1 MAELIFRYGTM
12 ASGKSLH
19 LLATAYNFKE
29 NKIKYQLL
37 KPSIDTRTKDEIY
50 SRIGVSEKC
59 TILPKNEDIWKYI
72 DFESK
77 WILVDESQFLTYIQI
92 DELAQIVD
100 KHDINIICYGLR
112 TDYLTHLFE
121 GSKRLFEIADK
132 FEELP
137 SYCSCGDKTSVNAK
151 INKDGEIE
159 IIDNGEQIEI
169 GGDERYKAICRSC
182 FFEKVIEYTSE
193 VCTLT
198 DEE

>member
-50 SRIGVSEKC
+50 SRIGVGEKC
-59 TILPKNEDIWKYI
+59 TILPKDEDIWKYV
-72 DFESK
+72 DLNSK
-77 WILVDESQFLTYIQI
+77 WILVDEAQFLNPIQI
-92 DELAQIVD
+92 EQLAQIVD
-100 KHDINIICYGLR
+100 DFNINVVCYGLR

-137 SYCSCGDKTSVNAK
+137 SYCSCGDKTSVNSK
-151 INKDGEIE
+151 INQNGEIE
-159 IIDNGEQIEI
+159 ISDNGGQIEI

-182 FFEKVIEYTSE
+182 FFKTVIEQTSE
-193 VCTLT
+193 MNPF
-198 DEE
+198 DDKQ

>member
-1 MAELIFRYGTM
+1 MGKLIFRYGTM

-19 LLATAYNFKE
+19 LLSTAYNFKE
-29 NKIKYQLL
+29 NNIKYQLL
-37 KPSIDTRTKDEIY
+37 KPSIDTRNEGKIS
-50 SRIGVSEKC
+50 SRIGVEEIC
-59 TILPKNEDIWKYI
+59 TIIPQNDDVYKYI

-77 WILVDESQFLTYIQI
+77 WILVDESQFLTSFQV

-100 KHDINIICYGLR
+100 NHNINIICYGLR

-121 GSKRLFEIADK
+121 GSKRLFELADK

-151 INKDGEIE
+151 INENGEIDTF
-159 IIDNGEQIEI
+159 DNGEQIEI

-182 FFEKVIEYTSE
+182 FFKNLIKKTSGEYQIIN
-193 VCTLT
+193 
-198 DEE
+198 EE

>member
-29 NKIKYQLL
+29 NNIKYQLL

-50 SRIGVSEKC
+50 SRIGVGEKC
-59 TILPKNEDIWKYI
+59 TILPKDEDIWKYV
-72 DFESK
+72 DLKCK
-77 WILVDESQFLTYIQI
+77 WVLVDEAQFLNPIQI
-92 DELAQIVD
+92 NQLAQMVD
-100 KHDINIICYGLR
+100 DFNINVICYGLR

-121 GSKRLFEIADK
+121 GSKRLFEIADR

-151 INKDGEIE
+151 INQNGEID
-159 IIDNGEQIEI
+159 IFDNGEQIEI

-182 FFEKVIEYTSE
+182 FFEKVLEQTNREYQF
-193 VCTLT
+193 L
-198 DEE
+198 DN